1 MITRNHIRPP
11 LKCVRRREKETTQ
24 MSIIAIICLG
34 LLMGVAATEAKAT

>member
-1 MITRNHIRPP
+1 MITRNHIRPS
-11 LKCVRRREKETTQ
+11 LEYVQRSARRLE